1 MKYKIDEIYRKYK
14 NNIFAIGLNYFR
26 NATDADD
33 VVQETFLKLYKY
45 GTEFESELH
54 MRNWLIRVAI
64 NECKRV
70 TISTWYKRKVTLE
83 EYADQL
89 VWNQP
94 EESELFFAVM
104 QLPTKYRLVIHLYY
118 YEDYSVKEIAELC
131 GISQS
136 VVTTR
141 LMRGREKL
149 KKSLLEVWKD
159 EQ

>member
-70 TISTWYKRKVTLE
+70 TISTWHKRKVTLE

-104 QLPTKYRLVIHLYY
+104 QLPTKYRLVFW
-118 YEDYSVKEIAELC
+118 D
-131 GISQS
+131 
-136 VVTTR
+136 VT
-141 LMRGREKL
+141 GG
-149 KKSLLEVWKD
+149 
-159 EQ
+159 